1 MVLAGAI
8 GCASAAVHER
18 SGCLVATAATAEPQW
33 LRIGNGAADSAGGA
47 EAGVYHAAVMDGHWR
62 RISDDSIAINVADVF
77 GGMELRLRLRGQGA
91 SGEAT
96 IRSDDGKGSVR
107 PWRGT
112 WGACPSVT
120 RPAT

>member
-1 MVLAGAI
+1 M
-8 GCASAAVHER
+8 
-18 SGCLVATAATAEPQW
+18 ATPATAEPQW
-33 LRIGNGAADSAGGA
+33 IRLEKSAADSAGEA

-62 RISDDSIAINVADVF
+62 EIPGDSVAVNVADLF
-77 GGMELRLRLRGQGA
+77 GGMELRLELRGRGG

-112 WGACPSVT
+112 WGACASAS